1 MVTNF
6 KCLAN
11 GTNNEQGLGLLFT
24 NNKEEEKRQSVN
36 RKNRDK
42 VSGKTEETCLE
53 KQRKSVWKTETKCLE
68 KQRKNVWKNREKV
81 FGKTETKC

>member
-53 KQRKSVWKTETKCLE
+53 KQRKSVWK
-68 KQRKNVWKNREKV
+68 NRDKV
-81 FGKTETKC
+81 LGMSRLSGIWHLNAVS